1 MSWSRLKKCSRSW
14 LLIWLNFRNR
24 KYTYPNRVV
33 CCSAYVILYLYLCWI
48 SRWSELS
55 RANRVSHDRHY
66 IMVFPVEHPL
76 FKFKSRTHTGLCLL
90 FILMHDSLPPS
101 PCSSYWSIQ
110 ALQASL
116 QFALNPIPTDQLSGQ
131 QQQQQLRLANLTH
144 IRILLN
150 SLLVVGAMAKKAWIK
165 NKCCWACNKSKKK
178 NNKVKNTR

>member
-1 MSWSRLKKCSRSW
+1 MSWSRQWKKCSRSW

-24 KYTYPNRVV
+24 KYTTNPNRVV
-33 CCSAYVILYLYLCWI
+33 CCSAYVI

-66 IMVFPVEHPL
+66 IMVFPVQHPL

-90 FILMHDSLPPS
+90 FILMHDSLLPS

-131 QQQQQLRLANLTH
+131 QQQQRLANLTH

-150 SLLVVGAMAKKAWIK
+150 SLVGAMAKKAWIK
-165 NKCCWACNKSKKK
+165 NKCWDCNKSKKK
-178 NNKVKNTR
+178 

>member
-1 MSWSRLKKCSRSW
+1 MSWSRQWKKCSRSW

-24 KYTYPNRVV
+24 KYTTYPNRVV
-33 CCSAYVILYLYLCWI
+33 CCSAYVI

-66 IMVFPVEHPL
+66 IMVFPVQHPL

-90 FILMHDSLPPS
+90 FIFKHDSLLPS

-131 QQQQQLRLANLTH
+131 QQQRLANLTH
-144 IRILLN
+144 IRILLD
-150 SLLVVGAMAKKAWIK
+150 SLLVPWLK
-165 NKCCWACNKSKKK
+165 
-178 NNKVKNTR
+178 RHE